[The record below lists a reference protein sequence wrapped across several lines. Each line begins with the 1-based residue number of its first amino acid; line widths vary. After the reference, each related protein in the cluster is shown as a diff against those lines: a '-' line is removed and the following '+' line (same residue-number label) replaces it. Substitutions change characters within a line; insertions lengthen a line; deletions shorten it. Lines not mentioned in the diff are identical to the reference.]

1 MIRRLKHQDQIH
13 FFASPQPTSLP
24 FNTQSA
30 VRMSIPYTIQ
40 HFTHY
45 HPLTQA
51 NAAGTY
57 TCDGCKLYG
66 EGKTYRCND
75 CDYDLHEYCA
85 TCPPSLINSCHGP
98 DHELSLFNGPTT
110 ERPCY
115 ICRVYIQGMFYTC
128 RHCSFE
134 SHPLC
139 SHVPM
144 HASSP
149 DASVTKQRS
158 LHDPARQSSP
168 SPPHHYVQGNP
179 YGYAY
184 MGQHGAYPS
193 GGGHQIQNHHP
204 YMNSGSPKA
213 VSNPSSSTPEK
224 EKKKKKPGFFETMKA
239 AASVT
244 MTVAAQMAVASIVEG
259 E

>member
-1 MIRRLKHQDQIH
+1 MKTVLLIRRLKLQDQKH
-13 FFASPQPTSLP
+13 SLASPQPTSHP
-24 FNTQSA
+24 QSA

-51 NAAGTY
+51 NAAGPY

-85 TCPPSLINSCHGP
+85 TCPLSLINSCHGP

-115 ICRVYIQGMFYTC
+115 ICRVYIQGMFYKC
-128 RHCSFE
+128 RHCSFQ

-158 LHDPARQSSP
+158 LHGHAGQPSP
-168 SPPHHYVQGNP
+168 SPPHHYGQENP
-179 YGYAY
+179 YGYAH
-184 MGQHGAYPS
+184 MGYPS
-193 GGGHQIQNHHP
+193 GGGHQHP
-204 YMNSGSPKA
+204 NINSGSPKA

-224 EKKKKKPGFFETMKA
+224 EKKKKKPGFFGAMKA
-239 AASVT
+239 AASAT
-244 MTVAAQMAVASIVEG
+244 LTVAAQVAVASIVEG
-259 E
+259 ESYEY